1 MSEKFYTWPN
11 FFLYVK
17 AILDMPEFTWNKISA
32 RYAFTIK
39 EINLKI

>member
-1 MSEKFYTWPN
+1 MSEKSYTWPN

-17 AILDMPEFTWNKISA
+17 VVLDMPEFTWNKISS

-39 EINLKI
+39 EIN